1 MLVVLTGGISSALLL
16 SSLTNTGKVIIL
28 TVYFV
33 LLILVICAFIVTTIK
48 EELTKQ
54 RKEVL
59 ETFVKSLDYTRD
71 NIEVLK
77 DLNRVICD
85 IQNLSIDTRE
95 FVQRNNEML
104 LSFNKIV
111 SNTQIDLLE
120 VKRKVIGEK
129 EGFKVRNE

>member
-85 IQNLSIDTRE
+85 VQNLSVDVKE
-95 FVQRNNEML
+95 FVQRNNGEL
-104 LSFNKIV
+104 KEINKR
-111 SNTQIDLLE
+111 LE
-120 VKRKVIGEK
+120 KIGDK
-129 EGFKVRNE
+129 

>member
-16 SSLTNTGKVIIL
+16 SSLTNTGKVIVL

-33 LLILVICAFIVTTIK
+33 LLILVICTFIVTTIK

-59 ETFVKSLDYTRD
+59 ETFVKSLDYTKD

-77 DLNRVICD
+77 SLNRVICD
-85 IQNLSIDTRE
+85 VQNLSVDTKE
-95 FVQRNNEML
+95 FVQRNHEL
-104 LSFNKIV
+104 IDIVNKRTV
-111 SNTQIDLLE
+111 KLLE
-120 VKRKVIGEK
+120 EIRDV
-129 EGFKVRNE
+129 

>member
-1 MLVVLTGGISSALLL
+1 MISYLSLIFILVVLTGGISSALLL
-16 SSLTNTGKVIIL
+16 SSLTNTGKVIVL

-48 EELTKQ
+48 EELIKQ

-85 IQNLSIDTRE
+85 VQNLSVDTKE
-95 FVQRNNEML
+95 FVQRNHEL
-104 LSFNKIV
+104 ADIINKRTIK
-111 SNTQIDLLE
+111 LLE
-120 VKRKVIGEK
+120 EIRDV
-129 EGFKVRNE
+129 

>member
-28 TVYFV
+28 TVYLV
-33 LLILVICAFIVTTIK
+33 LLILVICAFIITTIK

-59 ETFVKSLDYTRD
+59 ETFVKSLDYTKD

-77 DLNRVICD
+77 SLNGTIYQSQDMITKLLDLAQ
-85 IQNLSIDTRE
+85 QN
-95 FVQRNNEML
+95 
-104 LSFNKIV
+104 
-111 SNTQIDLLE
+111 
-120 VKRKVIGEK
+120 KVIIKGIGKLVEEIRGE
-129 EGFKVRNE
+129 

>member
-16 SSLTNTGKVIIL
+16 SSLINTGKVIVL

-59 ETFVKSLDYTRD
+59 TKQRKEVLETFVKSLNYMKD

-77 DLNRVICD
+77 SLNRIICD
-85 IQNLSIDTRE
+85 VQNLSVDTKE
-95 FVQRNNEML
+95 FVQRNNGEL
-104 LSFNKIV
+104 KEINKR
-111 SNTQIDLLE
+111 LE
-120 VKRKVIGEK
+120 KI
-129 EGFKVRNE
+129 

>member
-33 LLILVICAFIVTTIK
+33 LLILVICAFIITTIK

-77 DLNRVICD
+77 SLNRIICD
-85 IQNLSIDTRE
+85 VQNLSVDTKE
-95 FVQRNNEML
+95 FVQRNNGEL
-104 LSFNKIV
+104 KEINKR
-111 SNTQIDLLE
+111 LE
-120 VKRKVIGEK
+120 KI
-129 EGFKVRNE
+129 

>member
-16 SSLTNTGKVIIL
+16 SSLTNTGKVIVL
-28 TVYFV
+28 TIYIV

-59 ETFVKSLDYTRD
+59 ETFVKSLDY

-77 DLNRVICD
+77 SLNGTIYQSQDMITKLLDLAQ
-85 IQNLSIDTRE
+85 QN
-95 FVQRNNEML
+95 
-104 LSFNKIV
+104 
-111 SNTQIDLLE
+111 
-120 VKRKVIGEK
+120 KVIIKGIGKLVEEIRGE
-129 EGFKVRNE
+129 